1 MSSAIQTQLDAKQA
15 TLSEGA
21 FADGDKTKLDSVAT
35 NADVSPWTLSSG
47 DIYRTSG
54 NVGIGT
60 TVPTAKL
67 TVYGEDD
74 ESVASRLLLK
84 VHDKVATNEWTGIGL
99 GGYSTSSLQVCK
111 SAIIH
116 ERTAGYGRGSLH
128 LCTNNVGDT
137 TDVNKSNARLTIKAD
152 GNVGIGTIGPG
163 KKLSVVGSIVSQ
175 TGTSGAGAILLES
188 TSVGGS
194 IWTNTNYSDSAPGD
208 NWGERITIKN
218 GDVGI
223 GKTPGTK
230 LDVNGNIQSVGV
242 YSTDTIR
249 VFSGSTNGST
259 DDNICLFANGQGIGN
274 PKIVLRRDNGN
285 FYGSEIM
292 GGLAGG
298 GSSPEEITG
307 TQFFAINEVNNGTR
321 SRRLT
326 MLRGGNLGIGTDSPS
341 YKLSV
346 DGTINTSGS
355 FRTSQ
360 NIQFTQGEKRMY
372 YNASNTTHM
381 ELRPEENVEGSFQY
395 RSLIISKGL
404 TKSGSGSTNS
414 WSLTGSNPGTTN
426 QWGQSSIFVAPRSIY
441 FNVYAASSDPGSW
454 TNSQLYSNTNRMYI
468 NSSGDVYIRTNLTVT
483 GSVTENS
490 DSRAKKNQQLYD
502 TSNCLYAIKNIPI
515 LTYDYE
521 PWFKTETYDYI
532 PNPNDPSGAD
542 IINPSAVNL
551 PRTGVVGFIAQDLLN
566 YPATQGTV
574 KKNRATFIDAS
585 DNSYQFDDFHRVSKS
600 RLIAV
605 LMGAIQEQQKII
617 DAEKAKTATL
627 ESQVADLL
635 SRVTALENT

>member
-1 MSSAIQTQLDAKQA
+1 MVSNGSGKVAVSAVTSTELGYLDGVSSAIQTQLNAKQA

-47 DIYRTSG
+47 DVYRSSG

-60 TVPTAKL
+60 IP
-67 TVYGEDD
+67 
-74 ESVASRLLLK
+74 S
-84 VHDKVATNEWTGIGL
+84 HGL
-99 GGYSTSSLQVCK
+99 DISGRIFLRTSDVG
-111 SAIIH
+111 
-116 ERTAGYGRGSLH
+116 TAGIWYANTSGSGHDWFTGSDASAGWGWYYGAWLH
-128 LCTNNVGDT
+128 ILKPDGKVGFGT
-137 TDVNKSNARLTIKAD
+137 TDPKSNLSIDCAGSGDEGIFLKQTSGSGSSWLLYPHSTNGLIIQERESDFTFTRNVLSID
-152 GNVGIGTIGPG
+152 NGGNVGIG
-163 KKLSVVGSIVSQ
+163 
-175 TGTSGAGAILLES
+175 
-188 TSVGGS
+188 
-194 IWTNTNYSDSAPGD
+194 Y
-208 NWGERITIKN
+208 
-218 GDVGI
+218 
-223 GKTPGTK
+223 
-230 LDVNGNIQSVGV
+230 
-242 YSTDTIR
+242 TD
-249 VFSGSTNGST
+249 
-259 DDNICLFANGQGIGN
+259 
-274 PKIVLRRDNGN
+274 
-285 FYGSEIM
+285 
-292 GGLAGG
+292 
-298 GSSPEEITG
+298 
-307 TQFFAINEVNNGTR
+307 
-321 SRRLT
+321 
-326 MLRGGNLGIGTDSPS
+326 PS

-346 DGTINTSGS
+346 EGAINASGS
-355 FRTSQ
+355 IRTSQ
-360 NIQFTQGEKRMY
+360 NIQFAQGGKRMY

-381 ELRPEENVEGSFQY
+381 ELRPHESVEGSFQY
-395 RSLIISKGL
+395 YSAIISKGL

-414 WSLTGSNPGTTN
+414 WSLTGSNPGTSN
-426 QWGQSSIFVAPRSIY
+426 QWGQSSIFVASRAMY

-454 TNSQLYSNTNRMYI
+454 SNSQLYSNSNRMYI

-551 PRTGVVGFIAQDLLN
+551 PRSGVVGFIAQDLLN

-605 LMGAIQEQQKII
+605 LMGAIQEQQNII

>member
-1 MSSAIQTQLDAKQA
+1 IQTQLDAKQA

-21 FADGDKTKLDSVAT
+21 FANGDKTKLDSVAT

-47 DIYRTSG
+47 DVYRTSG

-60 TVPTAKL
+60 IPSHGLDISGRVFLRTSDEGTAGIWYAN
-67 TVYGEDD
+67 TSGTGHDWFTGSDGAAGWGWYYGTW
-74 ESVASRLLLK
+74 LHILK
-84 VHDKVATNEWTGIGL
+84 PDGKVGIGTTDPATNLEVSGDTARLRIYDGTTSKNPGIELVRGSTTF
-99 GGYSTSSLQVCK
+99 GGDEYSDWR
-111 SAIIH
+111 IH
-116 ERTAGYGRGSLH
+116 NDAGKLNFYTAGTDNDAFTGNSISLDY
-128 LCTNNVGDT
+128 T
-137 TDVNKSNARLTIKAD
+137 
-152 GNVGIGTIGPG
+152 GNVGIGTTAPG
-163 KKLSVVGSIVSQ
+163 SELHIYK
-175 TGTSGAGAILLES
+175 
-188 TSVGGS
+188 
-194 IWTNTNYSDSAPGD
+194 SDSATGCML
-208 NWGERITIKN
+208 TIESD
-218 GDVGI
+218 G
-223 GKTPGTK
+223 
-230 LDVNGNIQSVGV
+230 
-242 YSTDTIR
+242 
-249 VFSGSTNGST
+249 
-259 DDNICLFANGQGIGN
+259 
-274 PKIVLRRDNGN
+274 
-285 FYGSEIM
+285 
-292 GGLAGG
+292 GG
-298 GSSPEEITG
+298 GSSQPYSGIL
-307 TQFFAINEVNNGTR
+307 FKSND
-321 SRRLT
+321 
-326 MLRGGNLGIGTDSPS
+326 GNPTNPTSSEYAHHAGRILSGWTSGESAWTDSWIKFQTHSAESATFTDDLVVKGSNVGIGYTDPS

-381 ELRPEENVEGSFQY
+381 ELRPHESVEGNFQY
-395 RSLIISKGL
+395 YSAIISKGL

-414 WSLTGSNPGTTN
+414 WSLTGSNPGTSN
-426 QWGQSSIFVAPRSIY
+426 QWGQSSIFVASRAMY

-454 TNSQLYSNTNRMYI
+454 SNSQLYSNSNRMYI

-551 PRTGVVGFIAQDLLN
+551 PRSGVVGFIAQDLLN

-605 LMGAIQEQQKII
+605 LMGAIQEQQNII